1 MSGVLLRCPKCGTT
15 QSHTGECDACYE
27 DTVRYYCSNHSPGLW
42 LNAPTCIKCGAK
54 FGAAPLKAPSPAPR
68 ASTPVVRPPRQ
79 QPVRRPAEPAAAPTR
94 DAFEE
99 SPAPGV
105 RWGRLPAADAEDA
118 WMREPIPELRI
129 PVSPLGG
136 CLARFVKLALVLLAI
151 FLVGSY
157 VFVEGLLKLI
167 LGG

>member
-1 MSGVLLRCPKCGTT
+1 
-15 QSHTGECDACYE
+15 
-27 DTVRYYCSNHSPGLW
+27 
-42 LNAPTCIKCGAK
+42 
-54 FGAAPLKAPSPAPR
+54 
-68 ASTPVVRPPRQ
+68 
-79 QPVRRPAEPAAAPTR
+79 
-94 DAFEE
+94 
-99 SPAPGV
+99 
-105 RWGRLPAADAEDA
+105 
-118 WMREPIPELRI
+118 MREPIPELRI